1 MAIGNL
7 KEKMT
12 LRLELD
18 GGMVEGKHKILPR
31 SFSQIKADANDE
43 ALYSTAV
50 ALSGLQTKDLLKVKR
65 IEVTS
70 LWED

>member
-18 GGMVEGKHKILPR
+18 GGMVEGKQKILPR